1 LEELQWREQKK
12 KEEKHVKDGDKRFQ
26 EDLNIM
32 GINKRK
38 TMVRDRR
45 GWREIALEATVYI
58 VLWRVRRRRGEEEE
72 EQEKEE
78 DEEEVEEEEEK
89 KEK

>member
-1 LEELQWREQKK
+1 LEQLQWKEQG
-12 KEEKHVKDGDKRFQ
+12 KEEKHVEDGDKRFQ

-45 GWREIALEATVYI
+45 GWREIVLEATVYN
-58 VLWRVRRRRGEEEE
+58 VLWRVRR
-72 EQEKEE
+72 
-78 DEEEVEEEEEK
+78 
-89 KEK
+89 